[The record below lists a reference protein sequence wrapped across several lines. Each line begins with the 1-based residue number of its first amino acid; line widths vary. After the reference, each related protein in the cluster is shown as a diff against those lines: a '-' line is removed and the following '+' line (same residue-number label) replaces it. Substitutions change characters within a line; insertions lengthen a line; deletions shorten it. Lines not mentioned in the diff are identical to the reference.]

1 MQKNET
7 YFFALGGLEEV
18 GKNTYCVEHED
29 NILLIDA
36 GVMFPED
43 DSPGVDYI
51 VPDYSYLV
59 ENQSKIKGLL
69 ITHGHEDHIGGLPFL
84 LQNVEIPTIYAPRLA
99 AAFIRH
105 KLAEFKIKAKVD
117 IIEIDHD
124 SLLEIGCFK
133 VSCFN
138 VTHSIPDSLGF
149 AIDTPNGRIVT
160 TGDFKMDLT
169 PVGKDLDYEKITKLS
184 SEGIDLLV
192 ADSTNAEVEGYS
204 ISESAVVD
212 SIHDVF
218 RNAKGRL
225 IVATFASNVHRIQQ
239 IIEASVL
246 FRRKIMLFGRSMDKA
261 VNIGREIGYIKCPDN
276 YLISPEAAKT
286 LRPDEILIF
295 CTGTQG
301 EPMAALSR
309 IAFGQH
315 RQIKLMPG
323 DTVVFSS
330 SPIPGNTA
338 SVNKVINQITRS
350 GVNVLTNS
358 VLSNIHASGHAYTDE
373 LKMML
378 KLMKPKYFAPIHGEY
393 RMLKL
398 HTLIAKEIGMQDDHL
413 FVLANGKVL
422 ALKDG
427 KVYESKKIVHTDDI
441 YVDGNDITGLSTAVI
456 KDRKILASEGL
467 VAVLVS
473 IDPKNNRLLS
483 KPAILSRGFIYIK
496 ERTDLIIEAE
506 KTVNAALEELLSKER
521 VSFSAIKN
529 TIKTSMT
536 SFLYSKTRRNPM
548 IIPVIMSKRNEAED
562 SYKFVQKENTPKP
575 RRRTTKKVEAN

>member
-1 MQKNET
+1 
-7 YFFALGGLEEV
+7 
-18 GKNTYCVEHED
+18 
-29 NILLIDA
+29 
-36 GVMFPED
+36 
-43 DSPGVDYI
+43 
-51 VPDYSYLV
+51 
-59 ENQSKIKGLL
+59 
-69 ITHGHEDHIGGLPFL
+69 
-84 LQNVEIPTIYAPRLA
+84 
-99 AAFIRH
+99 
-105 KLAEFKIKAKVD
+105 
-117 IIEIDHD
+117 
-124 SLLEIGCFK
+124 
-133 VSCFN
+133 
-138 VTHSIPDSLGF
+138 
-149 AIDTPNGRIVT
+149 
-160 TGDFKMDLT
+160 
-169 PVGKDLDYEKITKLS
+169 
-184 SEGIDLLV
+184 
-192 ADSTNAEVEGYS
+192 
-204 ISESAVVD
+204 
-212 SIHDVF
+212 
-218 RNAKGRL
+218 
-225 IVATFASNVHRIQQ
+225 
-239 IIEASVL
+239 
-246 FRRKIMLFGRSMDKA
+246 
-261 VNIGREIGYIKCPDN
+261 
-276 YLISPEAAKT
+276 
-286 LRPDEILIF
+286 
-295 CTGTQG
+295 
-301 EPMAALSR
+301 MAALSR